1 MIKKIIGLSVFLLLV
16 FHTVI
21 CIGQENKSDVLLK
34 NLAFDK
40 KTGVISYELTIP
52 AWVRIR
58 VGIADGPLYRTIVD
72 WQERGAGEH
81 KEVWDGMDA
90 AGAFKLTGRDDLVF
104 TFNYFTAGSE
114 YMQHIQVV
122 DMLPLPGNLS
132 GRNLPSLEV
141 NRMHKNHPRQFCREP
156 KIEIQLPRNIPKNKD
171 GFYVIKTKVP
181 LEIKLTQEDQRWFTA
196 ERYNLHIFIDDI
208 FAQGELEGYSP
219 YTWIFDPQGLNA
231 GKHLLVVNLA
241 GLNDHYG
248 LASLPIYIEKQGEKS
263 TKESGSVL
271 KSKCPECKD

>member
-21 CIGQENKSDVLLK
+21 CIGQENKSDALLK

-40 KTGVISYELTIP
+40 KTGVISYALTIP
-52 AWVRIR
+52 TRVRIR

-81 KEVWDGMDA
+81 KEEWDSMDA
-90 AGAFKLTGRDDLVF
+90 SGAFKLTGRDDLVF
-104 TFNYFTAGSE
+104 TFNYFTAGDE
-114 YMQHIQVV
+114 YLQHIQVA

-132 GRNLPSLEV
+132 GRHLPALEV
-141 NRMHKNHPRQFCREP
+141 NRMHKNHPRQFCQEP
-156 KIEIQLPRNIPKNKD
+156 KIEIQLPGNISKNKD

-181 LEIKLTQEDQRWFTA
+181 LEIKLSQEDQRWFTA

-219 YTWIFDPQGLNA
+219 YTWIFDPRGLNA